1 MKNMIPYNR
10 LFFALIFAVL
20 FSSCAMIQSI
30 FKAKNTLFQE
40 NFDNPIAFKKV
51 WEDNSWKSPESYS
64 LENGNLKITTRANS
78 EDRVK
83 VRTKSKKFGPGIYR
97 WKIFIPEF
105 RLYERCSIGAFLYHN
120 EKEIFE
126 FDFEIGSG
134 TKLDRGRIQLKDTEA
149 IVYCV
154 SQFAPSNSSH
164 FAVNMGEYANFTMEL
179 IDEDGF
185 YLVKWYINNQLVK
198 TLQTNVKS
206 NINFRVHNSLENLR
220 FMGDKKTTR
229 ENYVLFDSFEYQKQ

>member
-40 NFDNPIAFKKV
+40 NFDNSIAFKKV

-83 VRTKSKKFGPGIYR
+83 IRTKSKK
-97 WKIFIPEF
+97 
-105 RLYERCSIGAFLYHN
+105 
-120 EKEIFE
+120 
-126 FDFEIGSG
+126 
-134 TKLDRGRIQLKDTEA
+134 
-149 IVYCV
+149 
-154 SQFAPSNSSH
+154 FAPSNSSH
-164 FAVNMGEYANFTMEL
+164 FPVNMGEYANFTMEL
-179 IDEDGF
+179 IDENGF